1 MSQPSQPSSP
11 PADGPASGP
20 AAPPATGAGRG
31 VIYIAFAK
39 LYFMVAGAV
48 IEFRLPAILARSV
61 FGAYAVVSSV
71 VSPINNVLVTGSIQA
86 VSRFT
91 AQRPETARAVEAAGL
106 RMHLFI
112 GLPVAIV
119 FIALAPLWA
128 WLLHDMSKTGPLM
141 LAGAIVAGYSFY
153 AVLVGTANGRR
164 EFHKQA
170 GLDVTF
176 ATLRALGILG
186 LAMLGLGLY
195 GAIGG
200 WVAAV
205 GIILTLAT
213 FVVGLP
219 GKVAAADRVSVRP
232 MLRFFAGVALYL
244 VLLNLIMF
252 VDQLLLKRLATEWYR
267 EHGQALAND
276 LDRMLPWARKA
287 TGFALDPSALADVQ
301 VAYYR
306 AVQNLARLSYQA
318 ILAATFV
325 VFPLVSRSTFDADAD
340 TTRRYVN
347 ITLRYS
353 LVFATALAVV
363 MAANPEPLLDIPY
376 AADYARL
383 GAPALTALAL
393 GNVAFSIFAIAGTIL
408 NGAGL
413 TREAIISAA
422 VTLVV
427 AAVGNAIV
435 IPMCDPGREVL
446 LAAATT
452 TGCAMVLGSALAG
465 YFLWRKLGAFVPLA
479 SLVRVALAVAAA
491 LAVGRVIPFR
501 TPLMTLVEAA
511 IVGLTY
517 LAVLIVT
524 RELGKADLR
533 AIAQV
538 RAKRGQ
544 GGGES

>member
-1 MSQPSQPSSP
+1 MTPPPPPESP
-11 PADGPASGP
+11 PAPR
-20 AAPPATGAGRG
+20 ATGAGRG
-31 VIYIAFAK
+31 VLYIAFAK

-48 IEFRLPAILARSV
+48 IEFRLPAVLARTV

-112 GLPVAIV
+112 GLPVAIL
-119 FIALAPLWA
+119 FIALSPLWA
-128 WLLHDMSKTGPLM
+128 WLLHDMSKIGPLM
-141 LAGAIVAGYSFY
+141 LAGCIVAGYAFY

-164 EFHKQA
+164 EFSKQA

-186 LAMLGLGLY
+186 LATAGLGLY
-195 GAIGG
+195 GAVGG

-205 GIILTLAT
+205 GIILAIAT
-213 FVVGLP
+213 VVIGLP
-219 GKVAAADRVSVRP
+219 GRIPTAERVPVRP
-232 MLRFFAGVALYL
+232 MLRFFSGVALYL

-267 EHGQALAND
+267 DHGQALAND
-276 LDRMLPWARKA
+276 LDRMLPWAREA
-287 TGFALDPSALADVQ
+287 SGFALDPSALADVQ

-325 VFPLVSRSTFDADAD
+325 IFPLVSRSTFEADQE
-340 TTRRYVN
+340 TTRRYVR
-347 ITLRYS
+347 ITMRYS
-353 LVFATALAVV
+353 LMFATALAVV

-376 AADYARL
+376 AADYAML
-383 GAPALTALAL
+383 GAPALTSLAL

-422 VTLVV
+422 VTLAF
-427 AAVGNAIV
+427 AAIGNAIV

-452 TGCAMVLGSALAG
+452 TGAAMVIGAALSG
-465 YFLWRKLGAFVPLA
+465 YFLWRKLGAFLPIA
-479 SLVRVALAVAAA
+479 SVVRVGIAIAVAMG
-491 LAVGRVIPFR
+491 VGHVIPFR

-511 IVGLTY
+511 IVGLAYVAT
-517 LAVLIVT
+517 LVVT
-524 RELGKADLR
+524 RELGRADLS
-533 AIAQV
+533 AIAAV

-544 GGGES
+544 GGEP

>member
-1 MSQPSQPSSP
+1 VTQPSEPTSP
-11 PADGPASGP
+11 PPAP
-20 AAPPATGAGRG
+20 AAPAGTGAGRG
-31 VIYIAFAK
+31 VLYIAFAK

-48 IEFRLPAILARSV
+48 IEFRLPAVLARSV

-112 GLPVAIV
+112 GLPVAIL
-119 FIALAPLWA
+119 FIALSPLWA
-128 WLLHDMSKTGPLM
+128 WLLHDMSKVGPLM
-141 LAGAIVAGYSFY
+141 LAGGIVAGYSFY
-153 AVLVGTANGRR
+153 AVFVGTANGRR
-164 EFHKQA
+164 EFNKQA

-176 ATLRALGILG
+176 ATLRAAGILG
-186 LAMLGLGLY
+186 LAIAGLGLY

-205 GIILTLAT
+205 ALILTLAT

-219 GKVAAADRVSVRP
+219 GKIAAEDRVPVKP

-244 VLLNLIMF
+244 VLMNLIMF

-276 LDRMLPWARKA
+276 LDRALPWARKTA
-287 TGFALDPSALADVQ
+287 GFALDPSALADVQ

-376 AADYARL
+376 QADYARL

-413 TREAIISAA
+413 TREAIITAA
-422 VTLVV
+422 VTLAI
-427 AAVGNAIV
+427 AALGNAIV
-435 IPMCDPGREVL
+435 IPMCDPGSEVL

-452 TGCAMVLGSALAG
+452 TGCSMLVGAALAG
-465 YFLWRKLGAFVPLA
+465 YFLWRKLGAFVPLL
-479 SLVRVALAVAAA
+479 SLVRVAAAVVAA
-491 LAVGRVIPFR
+491 LAVGRVIPFE
-501 TPLMTLVEAA
+501 TPLMTLIEAA
-511 IVGLTY
+511 IVGLVY
-517 LAVLIVT
+517 LVVLIAT
-524 RELGKADLR
+524 RELGKADLK
-533 AIAQV
+533 AIAAV
-538 RAKRGQ
+538 RAKRGS
-544 GGGES
+544 GGDPS

>member
-1 MSQPSQPSSP
+1 MLRGKDAVSQPTAPTPTPP
-11 PADGPASGP
+11 PA
-20 AAPPATGAGRG
+20 ATGAGRG
-31 VIYIAFAK
+31 VLYIAFAK
-39 LYFMVAGAV
+39 LYFMVAGAA
-48 IEFRLPAILARSV
+48 IEFRLPAILARTV

-106 RMHLFI
+106 RMHLFV
-112 GLPVAIV
+112 GLPVALG

-141 LAGAIVAGYSFY
+141 LAGAIVAGYAFY

-164 EFHKQA
+164 EFGKQA
-170 GLDVTF
+170 GLDITF
-176 ATLRALGILG
+176 ATLRAAGILG
-186 LAMLGLGLY
+186 LATAGLGLY

-205 GIILTLAT
+205 AIILTVAM

-219 GKVAAADRVSVRP
+219 GRLEPAARVPVRP
-232 MLRFFAGVALYL
+232 MLRFFAGVAVYL

-252 VDQLLLKRLATEWYR
+252 VDQLLLKRLSTEWYR
-267 EHGQALAND
+267 DHGQGLAD
-276 LDRMLPWARKA
+276 SLDHLLPWAREV
-287 TGFALDPSALADVQ
+287 TGFAIEPPALADVQ

-325 VFPLVSRSTFDADAD
+325 IFPLVSRSTFDADREI
-340 TTRRYVN
+340 TRRYVH

-353 LVFATALAVV
+353 LIFATALAVV

-376 AADYARL
+376 AADYAHL

-408 NGAGL
+408 NGAGH

-422 VTLVV
+422 VTL
-427 AAVGNAIV
+427 AAAAIGNAIV
-435 IPMCDPGREVL
+435 IPMCEPGREVL

-452 TGCAMVLGSALAG
+452 TGCAMVVGAGLAG
-465 YFLWRKLGAFVPLA
+465 WFLWQRLGAFLPLA
-479 SLVRVALAVAAA
+479 SVARVALAVVAA
-491 LAVGRVIPFR
+491 LGVGRVIPFT

-511 IVGLTY
+511 VVGLVY
-517 LAVLIVT
+517 LVVLVGS
-524 RELGKADLR
+524 RELGRADLA
-533 AIAQV
+533 AIVQV
-538 RAKRGQ
+538 RARRGR
-544 GGGES
+544 GGES

>member
-1 MSQPSQPSSP
+1 VSKEST
-11 PADGPASGP
+11 G
-20 AAPPATGAGRG
+20 TGAGRG
-31 VIYIAFAK
+31 VLYIAFAK
-39 LYFMVAGAV
+39 FYFMVAGAV
-48 IEFRLPAILARSV
+48 IEFRLPAVLARTV

-112 GLPVAIV
+112 GLPVALL
-119 FIALAPLWA
+119 FIALSPLWA
-128 WLLHDMSKTGPLM
+128 WLLHDMSKVGPLM
-141 LAGAIVAGYSFY
+141 LAGGIVAGYSFY

-164 EFHKQA
+164 EFNKQA

-186 LAMLGLGLY
+186 LATAGLGLY

-205 GIILTLAT
+205 ALILALAT

-219 GKVAAADRVSVRP
+219 GRIEPADRVPVRP
-232 MLRFFAGVALYL
+232 MLRFFAGVAVYL

-267 EHGQALAND
+267 AHGPALAND
-276 LDRMLPWARKA
+276 LDRLLPWAREA
-287 TGFALDPSALADVQ
+287 TGFALEPSALADVQ

-325 VFPLVSRSTFDADAD
+325 IFPLVSRSTFDADVD

-347 ITLRYS
+347 LTLRYS

-393 GNVAFSIFAIAGTIL
+393 GNVGFSLFAIAGTIL

-422 VTLVV
+422 VTLAV

-435 IPMCDPGREVL
+435 IPMCDPGTEVL
-446 LAAATT
+446 LAAAST
-452 TGCAMVLGSALAG
+452 TGGAMVLGASLAG
-465 YFLWRKLGAFVPLA
+465 YFLWRRLGAFLPVR
-479 SLVRVALAVAAA
+479 SLVRVAVAVVAAI
-491 LAVGRVIPFR
+491 AVGRVIPFR

-511 IVGLTY
+511 IVGVVY
-517 LAVLIVT
+517 LAVLVAT
-524 RELGKADLR
+524 RELGKADLK

-538 RAKRGQ
+538 RARRGQ
-544 GGGES
+544 GGET

>member
-1 MSQPSQPSSP
+1 MTEPKSP
-11 PADGPASGP
+11 PAAS
-20 AAPPATGAGRG
+20 AAPSATGAGKG
-31 VIYIAFAK
+31 VLYIAFAK
-39 LYFMVAGAV
+39 FYFMVAGAV
-48 IEFRLPAILARSV
+48 IEFRLPAVLARTV

-112 GLPVAIV
+112 GLPVAIL
-119 FIALAPLWA
+119 FIALSPLWA
-128 WLLHDMSKTGPLM
+128 WLLHDMSKIGPLM
-141 LAGAIVAGYSFY
+141 LAGCIVAGYAFY

-164 EFHKQA
+164 EFSKQA

-186 LAMLGLGLY
+186 LATAGLGLY
-195 GAIGG
+195 GAVAG
-200 WVAAV
+200 WVGAV
-205 GIILTLAT
+205 GIILAIAT
-213 FVVGLP
+213 VVIGLP
-219 GKVAAADRVSVRP
+219 GKIAPAERVPVKP
-232 MLRFFAGVALYL
+232 MLRFFAGVAVYL
-244 VLLNLIMF
+244 ILLNLIMF

-267 EHGQALAND
+267 SHGQELAND
-276 LDRMLPWARKA
+276 LDHLLPWAREA
-287 TGFALDPSALADVQ
+287 SGFALEPSALADVQ

-325 VFPLVSRSTFDADAD
+325 IFPLVSRSTFEADQE
-340 TTRRYVN
+340 TTRRYVR

-353 LVFATALAVV
+353 LMFATALAVV

-376 AADYARL
+376 AADYAHL
-383 GAPALTALAL
+383 GAPALTSLAL

-422 VTLVV
+422 VTLAV

-452 TGCAMVLGSALAG
+452 TGAAMVLGACLSG
-465 YFLWRKLGAFVPLA
+465 WYLWQRLGAFLPLA
-479 SLVRVALAVAAA
+479 SVVRVIVAVAVAMG
-491 LAVGRVIPFR
+491 VGRVIPFR

-511 IVGLTY
+511 IVGLAY
-517 LAVLIVT
+517 LATLIIT
-524 RELGKADLR
+524 RELGKADLAAIR
-533 AIAQV
+533 AV
-538 RAKRGQ
+538 RSKRGQ
-544 GGGES
+544 GGDAA

>member
-1 MSQPSQPSSP
+1 MSKQST
-11 PADGPASGP
+11 G
-20 AAPPATGAGRG
+20 TGAGRG
-31 VIYIAFAK
+31 VLYIAFAK

-48 IEFRLPAILARSV
+48 IEFRLPAVLARSV

-112 GLPVAIV
+112 GLPVAIL
-119 FIALAPLWA
+119 FIALSPLWA
-128 WLLHDMSKTGPLM
+128 WLLHDMSKVGPLM
-141 LAGAIVAGYSFY
+141 LAGGIVAGYSFY

-164 EFHKQA
+164 EFNKQA

-176 ATLRALGILG
+176 ATLRAAGILG
-186 LAMLGLGLY
+186 LATAGLGLY

-205 GIILTLAT
+205 ALILTLAT

-219 GKVAAADRVSVRP
+219 GKVAAEDRVPVKP

-267 EHGQALAND
+267 EHGQALANN
-276 LDRMLPWARKA
+276 LDRALPWARDVS
-287 TGFALDPSALADVQ
+287 GFAFEPSALADVQ

-325 VFPLVSRSTFDADAD
+325 VFPLVSRSTFDADAE
-340 TTRRYVN
+340 TTKRYVN

-393 GNVAFSIFAIAGTIL
+393 GNVAFSLFAIAGTIL

-413 TREAIISAA
+413 TREAIITAA
-422 VTLVV
+422 VTLAV
-427 AAVGNAIV
+427 AALGNAIV
-435 IPMCDPGREVL
+435 IPMCDPGSEVL

-452 TGCAMVLGSALAG
+452 TGCAMVLGASLAG
-465 YFLWRKLGAFVPLA
+465 YFLWRKLGAFLPVL
-479 SLVRVALAVAAA
+479 SLVRVGAAVVAAM
-491 LAVGRVIPFR
+491 AVGRVIPFR

-511 IVGLTY
+511 IVGLVY
-517 LAVLIVT
+517 LVVLVAT
-524 RELGKADLR
+524 RELGKADLK

-544 GGGES
+544 GGEE

>member
-1 MSQPSQPSSP
+1 MSQPTDPKSP
-11 PADGPASGP
+11 PPDAPT
-20 AAPPATGAGRG
+20 APPAAQSTGAGRG
-31 VIYIAFAK
+31 VLYIAFAK

-48 IEFRLPAILARSV
+48 IEFRLPAVLARTV

-112 GLPVAIV
+112 GLPVAV
-119 FIALAPLWA
+119 LFIALAPLWA

-141 LAGAIVAGYSFY
+141 LAGAIVAGYAFY

-164 EFHKQA
+164 EFQKQA

-176 ATLRALGILG
+176 ATLRAVGILG
-186 LAMLGLGLY
+186 LATAGLGLY
-195 GAIGG
+195 GAVGG

-205 GIILTLAT
+205 GLILAIAT
-213 FVVGLP
+213 VVIGLP
-219 GKVAAADRVSVRP
+219 GKVAAADRVPVAP
-232 MLRFFAGVALYL
+232 MLRFFAGVAVYL
-244 VLLNLIMF
+244 VLMNMIMF

-267 EHGQALAND
+267 SHGQALAND
-276 LDRMLPWARKA
+276 LDRLLPWARQA
-287 TGFALDPSALADVQ
+287 TGFAIDPSALADVQ

-325 VFPLVSRSTFDADAD
+325 IFPLVSRSTFEADQE
-340 TTRRYVN
+340 TTRRYVQ
-347 ITLRYS
+347 ITMRYS
-353 LVFATALAVV
+353 LMFATAIAVV

-383 GAPALTALAL
+383 GAPALTSLAL
-393 GNVAFSIFAIAGTIL
+393 GNVAFSLFAIAGTIL

-413 TREAIISAA
+413 TREAIISAG
-422 VTLVV
+422 VTLLL
-427 AAVGNAIV
+427 ATVGNAVV

-446 LAAATT
+446 VAAATT
-452 TGCAMVLGSALAG
+452 TGLAMVFGAALSG
-465 YFLWRKLGAFVPLA
+465 WFLWRKLGAFLPVA
-479 SLVRVALAVAAA
+479 SVVRVTIAVVVAM
-491 LAVGRVIPFR
+491 AVGRVIPFR
-501 TPLMTLVEAA
+501 SPLMTLVEAA
-511 IVGLTY
+511 VVGVTF
-517 LAVLIVT
+517 LAVLIAT
-524 RELGKADLR
+524 RELGKADLS
-533 AIAQV
+533 AIAAV

-544 GGGES
+544 GGEP